1 MPALAP
7 RIHPSS
13 KRCQTTGRL
22 GHREHEQPVEVDE
35 VQAGYNVAQDAVEQH
50 CLDGQR
56 KHSSTFPS
64 AACFERAPELCAES
78 VQCVC
83 GR

>member
-1 MPALAP
+1 M
-7 RIHPSS
+7 
-13 KRCQTTGRL
+13 
-22 GHREHEQPVEVDE
+22 EVDE

-64 AACFERAPELCAES
+64 AACFERAPERCAES
-78 VQCVC
+78 AQCVC